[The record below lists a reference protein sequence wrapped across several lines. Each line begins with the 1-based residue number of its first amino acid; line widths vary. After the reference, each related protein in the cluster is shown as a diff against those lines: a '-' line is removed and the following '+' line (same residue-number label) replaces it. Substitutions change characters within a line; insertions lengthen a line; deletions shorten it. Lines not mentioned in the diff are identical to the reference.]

1 MEPAAIEAVS
11 LGGQAAID
19 LSVWTLFLRAD
30 LVVKAVMVL
39 LVLASLWS
47 WTIIFEKYRRLR
59 RVDKEAENFED
70 AFWAGGSLEDLYG
83 RIGARPNDPMESLFA
98 SAMGEWHRS
107 TEKGLIATASSR
119 DALQARIERVMQ
131 TTMSREI
138 GVLERYMIFL
148 ASVGSTAPF
157 VGLFGTVWGIM
168 NSFQAIALSKNTSLA
183 IVAPGIAEALFATAL
198 GLVAAIPAVIAYNK
212 FSSDLDRYA
221 VRMDA
226 FISDFTAILSR
237 QLQEKA

>member
-1 MEPAAIEAVS
+1 MEPAVIEAVS

-19 LSVWTLFLRAD
+19 LSVWALFVRAD
-30 LVVKAVMVL
+30 IVVKLVMIL
-39 LVLASLWS
+39 LILASLWS
-47 WTIIFEKYRRLR
+47 WTIIFEKFRRLR
-59 RVDKEAENFED
+59 RVDKEAESFEG
-70 AFWAGGSLEDLYG
+70 AFWAGGALEDLYS

-107 TEKGLIATASSR
+107 TEKGLVTGSSSKA
-119 DALQARIERVMQ
+119 ALQSRIERVMQ
-131 TTMSREI
+131 TTMAREM
-138 GVLERYMIFL
+138 GTLERYMIFL

-183 IVAPGIAEALFATAL
+183 VVAPGIAEALFATAL

-221 VRMDA
+221 GRMDA

-237 QLQEKA
+237 QLQEGV

>member
-1 MEPAAIEAVS
+1 MEPAVIEAVS
-11 LGGQAAID
+11 LGGQAALD
-19 LSVWTLFLRAD
+19 LSVWALFVRAD
-30 LVVKAVMVL
+30 IVVKLVMIL
-39 LVLASLWS
+39 LILASLWS
-47 WTIIFEKYRRLR
+47 WTIIFEKFRRLR
-59 RVDKEAENFED
+59 RVDKEAESFED
-70 AFWAGGSLEDLYG
+70 AFWAGGALEDLYA

-107 TEKGLIATASSR
+107 TEKGLVTGSSSKT
-119 DALQARIERVMQ
+119 ALQSRIERVMQ
-131 TTMSREI
+131 TTMAREM
-138 GVLERYMIFL
+138 GTLERYMIFL

-183 IVAPGIAEALFATAL
+183 VVAPGIAEALFATAL

-221 VRMDA
+221 GRMDA

-237 QLQEKA
+237 QLQEGA